1 MFIYD
6 SPLGKLGITTADDA
20 VMGISF
26 APKQQEYS
34 EPNAKVIE
42 AIEQLEQYF
51 NNPQYKF
58 NLPMKLQGT
67 ELQKKVWQA
76 LRTIPCGTVKTYGE
90 LAEQLGTSPRVIGN
104 ACRSNPVPI
113 IIPCH
118 RVVAQNGLGG
128 YCGAESGKMLDT
140 KQWLLRH
147 EQCDVNT
154 CS

>member
-6 SPLGKLGITTADDA
+6 SPVGKLGIAAVDDA
-20 VMGISF
+20 VAEITF
-26 APKQQEYS
+26 TPENQELTD
-34 EPNAKVIE
+34 PNAIVIE

-51 NNPQYKF
+51 SNPKHEF
-58 NLPMKLQGT
+58 NLPIHLNGT
-67 ELQKKVWQA
+67 ELQQKIWQT

-90 LAEQLGTSPRVIGN
+90 LAKQLGTSPRVIGN
-104 ACRSNPVPI
+104 ACRSNPIPV

-147 EQCDVNT
+147 EQFSN
-154 CS
+154 